1 MNKYK
6 FLLLFLFFCLSFLL
20 CCNGQTHKSDVPID
34 TVKFK
39 AVGNLVFEGQLSR
52 DTLKLRKALNLTD
65 SLLKLGYTGH
75 SASYLYHHRTTAY
88 FSLGDI
94 DKGLENME
102 KYVSY
107 YPENSTLRMSYRIV
121 KAIAFHDEGEEK
133 RALKINL
140 AICDSVLAKSYQ
152 FDYAYY
158 KVQLLY
164 YLYGKE
170 KASEY
175 LRLVKKRHPSPFFP
189 SSREEW
195 IKFCKE
201 LDIEWKHVS
210 EMSTTRNGFFD
221 SVY

>member
-1 MNKYK
+1 MALKQVGD
-6 FLLLFLFFCLSFLL
+6 LL
-20 CCNGQTHKSDVPID
+20 C
-34 TVKFK
+34 
-39 AVGNLVFEGQLSR
+39 EGCFSR
-52 DTLKLRKALNLTD
+52 DTNKLRKSLQISD
-65 SLLKLGYTGH
+65 SLLRLGYSGQT
-75 SASYLYHHRTTAY
+75 ASYLYHSRTTAY

-102 KYVSY
+102 KFVSY
-107 YPENSTLRMSYRIV
+107 YPENSILRMSYRIV
-121 KAIAFHDEGEEK
+121 KAIASHDEGEEK

-158 KVQLLY
+158 KVQFLY

-170 KASEY
+170 KAYEY

-201 LDIEWKHVS
+201 LDLERKHIL
-210 EMSTTRNGFFD
+210 EMPTTRNGFFD